1 LILESTPDQKP
12 NTYKCNPLPK
22 THHFALPET
31 EPGRHPWF
39 TFFLTPGNLNAYSL
53 SKTH

>member
-22 THHFALPET
+22 THHFCPTRNRTRAP
-31 EPGRHPWF
+31 
-39 TFFLTPGNLNAYSL
+39 SL
-53 SKTH
+53 VHLFPYPR

>member
-12 NTYKCNPLPK
+12 
-22 THHFALPET
+22 THINAIRYQKLIIFALPET

-39 TFFLTPGNLNAYSL
+39 TFFPYPR
-53 SKTH
+53 